1 MIWTFIDA
9 DFWHQKFRDYPEDTN
24 YVKDILKQAG
34 W

>member
-1 MIWTFIDA
+1 MIWSFIDA
-9 DFWHQKFRDYPEDTN
+9 DFWNQRFKDYPEDTA